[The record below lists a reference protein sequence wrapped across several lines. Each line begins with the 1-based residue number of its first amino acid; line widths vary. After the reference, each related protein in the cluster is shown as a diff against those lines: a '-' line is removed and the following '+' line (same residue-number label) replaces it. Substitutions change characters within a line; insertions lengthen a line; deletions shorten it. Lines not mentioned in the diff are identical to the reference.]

1 MPKNRRQPYTA
12 IAKYTCLLSI
22 ILTVAGCSRPSTLQ
36 EIRSE
41 GVLHIITRNAPS
53 VYFEG
58 RDGPTGYDYEL
69 ARLFAE
75 DLGVELKV
83 RVAKDNTSVL
93 SILDQDYA
101 HIGLAGLSS
110 RPDFQQRY
118 QKVANGIEAESVV
131 VYNREV
137 DRPDSLEDLEGQTI
151 HLVADS
157 NHEHQLEQFSANNS
171 GLQWTMH
178 AGLDAAGILSR
189 VESGEF
195 PLAIVS
201 SNELELNHVF
211 FPMVKSAFSLGEAEP
226 LLWLF
231 PNEQD
236 QSLANAAEQF
246 IHKLREDG
254 TLAHISERFYGHLDR
269 LDYVG
274 ARTFVHHVENR
285 LPKYESLFRD
295 YATTYDLDWRLLAAM
310 GYQESHWRPNA
321 VSPTGVRGLMML
333 TRNTASHIG
342 INNRLDAEES
352 IQGGAKYFTI
362 VHSRVPDRIPEPD
375 RTWFALASYN
385 VGWGHVEDARRLT
398 EGAGRNPDRWMDV
411 KEFLPLLAQ
420 KEWYSKTRFGYA
432 RGHEPVIYVQNI
444 RRYYD
449 FLAWLTEPTE
459 VAESEEKPWFKEL
472 EGMEKIVGPDNGEG
486 NNSDIRASLPEEL
499 GFVPP
504 TL

>member
-12 IAKYTCLLSI
+12 IAKFTCLLSI

-41 GVLHIITRNAPS
+41 GVLHVITRNAPS

-83 RVAKDNTSVL
+83 RVAKDNTS
-93 SILDQDYA
+93 
-101 HIGLAGLSS
+101 
-110 RPDFQQRY
+110 
-118 QKVANGIEAESVV
+118 
-131 VYNREV
+131 
-137 DRPDSLEDLEGQTI
+137 
-151 HLVADS
+151 
-157 NHEHQLEQFSANNS
+157 

-211 FPMVKSAFSLGEAEP
+211 FPKVKSAFSLGEPEP

-231 PNEQD
+231 PSEQD

-246 IHKLREDG
+246 IQELRDDG

-295 YATTYDLDWRLLAAM
+295 YAKTYELDWRLLAAM

-321 VSPTGVRGLMML
+321 VSPTGVR
-333 TRNTASHIG
+333 
-342 INNRLDAEES
+342 
-352 IQGGAKYFTI
+352 
-362 VHSRVPDRIPEPD
+362 
-375 RTWFALASYN
+375 
-385 VGWGHVEDARRLT
+385 
-398 EGAGRNPDRWMDV
+398 
-411 KEFLPLLAQ
+411 
-420 KEWYSKTRFGYA
+420 
-432 RGHEPVIYVQNI
+432 
-444 RRYYD
+444 
-449 FLAWLTEPTE
+449 
-459 VAESEEKPWFKEL
+459 
-472 EGMEKIVGPDNGEG
+472 
-486 NNSDIRASLPEEL
+486 
-499 GFVPP
+499 
-504 TL
+504 